1 MSLGF
6 GIAAL
11 LIALTSIGYVL
22 VLSARRPLM
31 APSDLW
37 NISISLAVRNL
48 PITGPL
54 FVAEFTATA
63 LLLLLDPVLA
73 LIGVPILLLQCL
85 RLTARLGVRRV
96 GEVLRSPVSPFCCRR
111 NMRPLTRPG
120 TGTSLSALRDQRPA
134 ATSDLPWFVAQTL
147 AARARSTMFGR
158 SSDWHSTWATSAR
171 PRRDRPP
178 AWAVTSQVAIAIVL
192 RDSRVTLLPS
202 SVSAG
207 WHSPRRDSLHQAASN
222 TAKRSSRRSTPIGAT
237 PSCRRPPRRTAQQAQ
252 HEVSR
257 HVDALANWRSK

>member
-1 MSLGF
+1 MRPSSVIGAARTGGGTATAGAENPVLVSLKGKVVGALTACFNFLVLNLVLLLACLPVVTVPVALQAATVALERWRVSGEDQVVRGFLVALRSRPPMRTTVAVGTPLAVAAVAAEEVHFFSRGGTPGDWVSLGF

-63 LLLLLDPVLA
+63 LLLLLDPVLT

-96 GEVLRSPVSPFCCRR
+96 ERSASQSGVSVL
-111 NMRPLTRPG
+111 
-120 TGTSLSALRDQRPA
+120 LSEEHA
-134 ATSDLPWFVAQTL
+134 
-147 AARARSTMFGR
+147 
-158 SSDWHSTWATSAR
+158 
-171 PRRDRPP
+171 PR
-178 AWAVTSQVAIAIVL
+178 
-192 RDSRVTLLPS
+192 
-202 SVSAG
+202 
-207 WHSPRRDSLHQAASN
+207 
-222 TAKRSSRRSTPIGAT
+222 
-237 PSCRRPPRRTAQQAQ
+237 
-252 HEVSR
+252 
-257 HVDALANWRSK
+257 